1 MSKLEKVNQ
10 SDAQETTAELPS
22 GATSTNLLEEFKRKE
37 LMKMVAQSNESNLD
51 IAKHIDDLL
60 NDIVLGISEGTMSAN
75 DVIEYVDEYVDHELE
90 LLIFKLENEIK

>member
-1 MSKLEKVNQ
+1 MSK
-10 SDAQETTAELPS
+10 
-22 GATSTNLLEEFKRKE
+22 
-37 LMKMVAQSNESNLD
+37 VAQSNESNLD